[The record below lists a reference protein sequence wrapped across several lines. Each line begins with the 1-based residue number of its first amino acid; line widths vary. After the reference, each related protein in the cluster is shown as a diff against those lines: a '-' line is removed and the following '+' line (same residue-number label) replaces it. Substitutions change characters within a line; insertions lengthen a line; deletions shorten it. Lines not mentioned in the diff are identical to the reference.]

1 MGIKGLTN
9 YVEVTFQKWKRV
21 EIRNCPIV
29 LDGSSIPYH
38 MHGDFDWKFG
48 GNYPALRDAIEAFF
62 DTLIGRDIN
71 PIHVV
76 FDGAKPAEK
85 QNALRTRRQG
95 FQHTIQKSLQ
105 RGEVI
110 SEPDEKNIRPPLTT
124 ETLRKVMEKYK
135 SKVEIILYAADEDVA
150 QVAVSLARKHKCY
163 LVGQSSDFFIYG
175 LPKGYIPFSKLE
187 WSEPGSA
194 VWGRIFRRDVFMK
207 TLGLEHDLIYAI
219 PAIAGNDT
227 LPNLLETCPSFLAAI
242 KEHRD
247 SQKGIRLV
255 MDFLNHKGSTM
266 EKLIRFLKKIEDDED
281 AEDEAMEGQ
290 ATTEPVIETF
300 QNNLG
305 KANVMYKDIVP
316 FDEHKFRESIAHQSI
331 HKEKVPAWIVD
342 NYKDFLFSS
351 SLLEVFT
358 YGRNFLRVVP
368 DDCSQ
373 RTSTLF
379 SKSIRREVYSILVGK
394 ERKVEIIEVIRQ
406 VHSLLEFAIKVPANP
421 SHAVKI
427 EHIVS
432 EETEMRRNRIYTAL
446 QCDGKTLDTI
456 NDNEN
461 WYLPISSIIFWAKE
475 AALQPDDIRLKAL
488 ILCFIKCSH
497 KSLPA
502 AQYTPA
508 FNLRTLHLYAQWQCV
523 YHDAI
528 LLNQVLALPLPYLS
542 PADLFDGKL
551 VTYYSQKNA
560 REFDVL
566 IAELD
571 DENHRHL
578 YKKIF
583 EIVDKNMLPP
593 QPIAS

>member
-48 GNYPALRDAIEAFF
+48 GNYPAFRDAIEAFF
-62 DTLIGRDIN
+62 DTLIGRGIS

-95 FQHTIQKSLQ
+95 FQHTIRKSLEK
-105 RGEVI
+105 GEVI
-110 SEPDEKNIRPPLTT
+110 SEPDERNIRPPLTT

-150 QVAVSLARKHKCY
+150 KVAVSLARKHTCY
-163 LVGQSSDFFIYG
+163 LVGQSSDFYIYG

-187 WSEPGSA
+187 WRGPGFA
-194 VWGRIFRRDVFMK
+194 VWGKIFRRDVFMK
-207 TLGLEHDLIYAI
+207 ALGLEHDLIYAI

-227 LPNLLETCPSFLAAI
+227 LPNLLETCPLFLAAI

-255 MDFLNHKGSTM
+255 MDFLHHKGSTM
-266 EKLIRFLKKIEDDED
+266 EKLIRFLENVIEDD
-281 AEDEAMEGQ
+281 EDEAMEGKVD
-290 ATTEPVIETF
+290 TEPVVETF
-300 QNNLG
+300 INNLE
-305 KANVMYKDIVP
+305 KANVMYKDTTP
-316 FDEHKFRESIAHQSI
+316 FDEHKFSESIAHQSI

-342 NYKDFLFSS
+342 NYKNFLFSS
-351 SLLEVFT
+351 SLLEVFV

-373 RTSTLF
+373 CTSTLF
-379 SKSIRREVYSILVGK
+379 SNSIRREIYSILVGK

-406 VHSLLEFAIKVPANP
+406 VHSLLETAIKVPANP

-427 EHIVS
+427 EDMVS
-432 EETEMRRNRIYTAL
+432 EETEMRRNRIYAAL

-456 NDNEN
+456 NEK
-461 WYLPISSIIFWAKE
+461 WYLPISSIIFWAKK
-475 AALQPDDIRLKAL
+475 AKLPPDDIRLKAL
-488 ILCFIKCSH
+488 ILCFAKCFH

-502 AQYTPA
+502 AQHTPA

-560 REFDVL
+560 REFDML
-566 IAELD
+566 TAELD
-571 DENHRHL
+571 DENQHL
-578 YKKIF
+578 YKNIF
-583 EIVDKNMLPP
+583 EIVNKNMPLPP